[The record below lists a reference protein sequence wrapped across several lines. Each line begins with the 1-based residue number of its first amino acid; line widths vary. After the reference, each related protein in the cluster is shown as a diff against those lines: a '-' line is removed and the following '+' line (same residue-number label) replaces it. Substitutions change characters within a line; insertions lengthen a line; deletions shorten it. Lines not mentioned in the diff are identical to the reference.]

1 MSAAVPNSA
10 GTSLP
15 RYKAPAHACDSHIH
29 IYDTR
34 FKMKWPNLRAVND
47 ASMTQYRM
55 LQKRIG
61 TSRVIVVQPAAY
73 GTDNA
78 VTLDAV
84 AQAGLDKARGIAVCH
99 PTVTDTE
106 LVAMDKGGIRGL
118 RFTLHEPRTA
128 VTSVEMIE
136 PLAHRVGRLGWH
148 VQLHLRGEQIVAMAS
163 LLETLPGTV
172 VIDHMARL
180 PQPEG
185 VHHEALAI
193 VKRMLD
199 TGRAWVKLSGVYLD
213 SRTGSPRYADM
224 KPIARALIAHAP
236 ERMVWGSDWPHPTE
250 RHTKPDDAVLLD
262 LLQEWVGDE
271 PIRRRILADNPA
283 RLYGF

>member
-1 MSAAVPNSA
+1 
-10 GTSLP
+10 
-15 RYKAPAHACDSHIH
+15 
-29 IYDTR
+29 
-34 FKMKWPNLRAVND
+34 
-47 ASMTQYRM
+47 
-55 LQKRIG
+55 
-61 TSRVIVVQPAAY
+61 
-73 GTDNA
+73 
-78 VTLDAV
+78 
-84 AQAGLDKARGIAVCH
+84 
-99 PTVTDTE
+99 
-106 LVAMDKGGIRGL
+106 
-118 RFTLHEPRTA
+118 
-128 VTSVEMIE
+128 
-136 PLAHRVGRLGWH
+136 
-148 VQLHLRGEQIVAMAS
+148 
-163 LLETLPGTV
+163 
-172 VIDHMARL
+172 
-180 PQPEG
+180 

>member
-1 MSAAVPNSA
+1 MIAVPNSA

-15 RYKAPAHACDSHIH
+15 RFKAPPGACDCHLH
-29 IYDTR
+29 VYDPR
-34 FKMKWPNLRAVND
+34 FPMAWPQLRAVTD
-47 ASMTQYRM
+47 ASVAAYRL
-55 LQKRIG
+55 LQQRIG
-61 TSRVIVVQPAAY
+61 TTRAIFVQPAAY
-73 GTDNA
+73 GTDNR
-78 VTLDAV
+78 VTLDAI
-84 AQAGLDKARGIAVCH
+84 AQLGLERARGVAVAH
-99 PTVTDTE
+99 PTIGDGE
-106 LVAMDKGGIRGL
+106 LEEMHARGVRGL
-118 RFTLHEPRTA
+118 RFSMHDSHTA
-128 VTSVEMIE
+128 ITSPDMVE
-136 PLAHRVGRLGWH
+136 PLARRVQALGWH
-148 VQLHLRGEQIVAMAS
+148 VQLHLRGEQIAAMGS
-163 LLETLPGTV
+163 LLEALPGTV

-185 VHHEALAI
+185 VHHEAFAI

-199 TGRAWVKLSGVYLD
+199 TGRTWVKLSGAYLD

-224 KPIARALIAHAP
+224 KPIAKALIAHAP

-271 PIRRRILADNPA
+271 PIRRRILVDNPA